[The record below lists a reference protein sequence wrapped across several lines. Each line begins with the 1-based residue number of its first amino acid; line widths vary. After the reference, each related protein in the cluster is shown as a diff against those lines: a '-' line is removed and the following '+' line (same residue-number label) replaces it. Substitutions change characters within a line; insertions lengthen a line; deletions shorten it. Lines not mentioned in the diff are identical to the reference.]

1 MRKREQKDV
10 YEYAMICKNIYRRDR
25 QGSQKLVG
33 GDCKVASETCVASA
47 IAASIAYA
55 RVPNSKEHIL
65 LLGDTKIRSDA
76 ELMLN
81 FGLSGYDADNP
92 DPATVKTI

>member
-1 MRKREQKDV
+1 MRRREQHDM
-10 YEYAMICKNIYRRDR
+10 YEYAMICKNIYPGDN
-25 QGSQKLVG
+25 QWSQKLVG
-33 GDCKVASETCVASA
+33 GDCKVASETFVASA

-81 FGLSGYDADNP
+81 FGLSGNDG
-92 DPATVKTI
+92 